1 MYLLKSLKDKW
12 IAIREIREWLSRR
25 YESPSPSII
34 KRQVLKR
41 IGVSDATWVETGTF
55 LGDTANFLA
64 KNSKIVYTIEPDAS
78 LFEMAMIRFKKNNS
92 VIPIHGLSEDIFPE
106 LLPKL
111 KGKINF
117 WLDGHYSGGLTHKG
131 PKDCPLKEEL
141 LAIENNI
148 SNYDYVIILID
159 DVRCFNPSI
168 KEFAD
173 YPHLNYLVD
182 WAKKNDLNW
191 YIEHDI
197 FIASTK

>member
-1 MYLLKSLKDKW
+1 
-12 IAIREIREWLSRR
+12 
-25 YESPSPSII
+25 
-34 KRQVLKR
+34 
-41 IGVSDATWVETGTF
+41 
-55 LGDTANFLA
+55 
-64 KNSKIVYTIEPDAS
+64 
-78 LFEMAMIRFKKNNS
+78 

-141 LAIENNI
+141 LAIESNI